1 MDYSTTAGVAGGL
14 IAGIMM
20 FIGVFFIIFLVI
32 GLLRLIGEWK
42 MLTKAGESGWKSL
55 IPFYNQW
62 TLCKISGLSPYWV
75 LELIIVS
82 FVIGV
87 IDGLIGNEA
96 ISGVL
101 SLVTSAN
108 TIYFGVILAISL
120 AKSFGK
126 DTGFGVA
133 TFFFSFVTYPM
144 MGMGSATY
152 VGPTPVNDP
161 VMKFILDTLNI
172 KDDGT
177 GKNQNSGQ
185 VNQTNMNMN
194 TQQQS
199 EQQAPQQPN
208 FNQQMNNKNM
218 QQANFQQETNQV
230 NVQPQQ
236 VQQTEI
242 LDTPQ
247 QNSFCPNCGGKVSQ
261 GDMFCQNCGTKVN

>member
-1 MDYSTTAGVAGGL
+1 MDYSTAGAGVAGGL

-20 FIGVFFIIFLVI
+20 FIVVLIIISLVI
-32 GLLRLIGEWK
+32 EILKLIGTWK

-62 TLCKISGLSPYWV
+62 TLCKVAGISPYWV
-75 LELIIVS
+75 LEIIVVS
-82 FVIGV
+82 MINSVLNGILGSNV
-87 IDGLIGNEA
+87 
-96 ISGVL
+96 ISGIL
-101 SLVTSAN
+101 SLIVYAN
-108 TIYFGVILAISL
+108 TIYFWVILSISL

-133 TFFFSFVTYPM
+133 TVFFSFITYPM

-152 VGPTPVNDP
+152 AGPTPINDP

-177 GKNQNSGQ
+177 GKNQNNGQ
-185 VNQTNMNMN
+185 VNQTNMNINMNMN
-194 TQQQS
+194 TQQAS
-199 EQQAPQQPN
+199 QQPN
-208 FNQQMNNKNM
+208 FNQQMNNQNM
-218 QQANFQQETNQV
+218 QQSNFQQGTNQV
-230 NVQPQQ
+230 NVQ
-236 VQQTEI
+236 
-242 LDTPQ
+242 PQ

>member
-1 MDYSTTAGVAGGL
+1 MDYSTAGAGVAGGL

-20 FIGVFFIIFLVI
+20 FIVVIIIISLVI
-32 GLLRLIGEWK
+32 EILKLIGTWK

-62 TLCKISGLSPYWV
+62 TLCKVAGISPYWV
-75 LELIIVS
+75 LEIIVVS
-82 FVIGV
+82 MINAVLNGILGSNV
-87 IDGLIGNEA
+87 
-96 ISGVL
+96 ISGIL
-101 SLVTSAN
+101 SLIVYAN
-108 TIYFGVILAISL
+108 TIYFWVILSISL

-133 TFFFSFVTYPM
+133 TVFFSFITYPM

-152 VGPTPVNDP
+152 AGPTPINDP

-177 GKNQNSGQ
+177 GKNQNNGQ
-185 VNQTNMNMN
+185 VNQTNMNINMNMN
-194 TQQQS
+194 TQQAS
-199 EQQAPQQPN
+199 QQPN
-208 FNQQMNNKNM
+208 FNQQMNNQNM
-218 QQANFQQETNQV
+218 QQSNFQQGTNQV
-230 NVQPQQ
+230 NVQ
-236 VQQTEI
+236 
-242 LDTPQ
+242 PQ

>member
-1 MDYSTTAGVAGGL
+1 MDYSTAGAGVAGGL

-20 FIGVFFIIFLVI
+20 FIVVLIIISLVI
-32 GLLRLIGEWK
+32 EILKLIGTWK

-62 TLCKISGLSPYWV
+62 TLCKVAGISPYWV
-75 LELIIVS
+75 LEIIVVS
-82 FVIGV
+82 MINAVLNGILGSNV
-87 IDGLIGNEA
+87 
-96 ISGVL
+96 ISGIL
-101 SLVTSAN
+101 SLIVYAN
-108 TIYFGVILAISL
+108 TIYFWVILSISL

-133 TFFFSFVTYPM
+133 TVFFSFITYPM

-152 VGPTPVNDP
+152 AGPTPINDP

-177 GKNQNSGQ
+177 GKNQNNGQ

-194 TQQQS
+194 MNTQQAS
-199 EQQAPQQPN
+199 QQPN
-208 FNQQMNNKNM
+208 FNQQMNNQNM
-218 QQANFQQETNQV
+218 QQSNFQQGTNQV
-230 NVQPQQ
+230 NVQ
-236 VQQTEI
+236 
-242 LDTPQ
+242 PQ
-247 QNSFCPNCGGKVSQ
+247 QNSFCPNCGGKVTQ

>member
-1 MDYSTTAGVAGGL
+1 MDYSTAGAGVAGGL
-14 IAGIMM
+14 IAGILM
-20 FIGVFFIIFLVI
+20 FMVVIIIISLVI
-32 GLLRLIGEWK
+32 AILKLIGTWK

-62 TLCKISGLSPYWV
+62 TLCKVAGISPYWV
-75 LELIIVS
+75 LEIIVVS
-82 FVIGV
+82 MINSVLNGILGSNV
-87 IDGLIGNEA
+87 
-96 ISGVL
+96 ISGIL
-101 SLVTSAN
+101 SLIVYAN
-108 TIYFGVILAISL
+108 TIYFWVILSISL

-133 TFFFSFVTYPM
+133 TVFFSFITYPM

-152 VGPTPVNDP
+152 VGPTPINDP

-177 GKNQNSGQ
+177 GRNQNNGQ

-194 TQQQS
+194 T
-199 EQQAPQQPN
+199 QQAPQQPN
-208 FNQQMNNKNM
+208 FNQQMNNQNM
-218 QQANFQQETNQV
+218 QQANFQQGTNQV
-230 NVQPQQ
+230 NVQ
-236 VQQTEI
+236 
-242 LDTPQ
+242 PQ

>member
-1 MDYSTTAGVAGGL
+1 MDYSTAGAGVAGGL
-14 IAGIMM
+14 IAGILM
-20 FIGVFFIIFLVI
+20 FMVVIIIISLVI
-32 GLLRLIGEWK
+32 EILKLIGTWK

-62 TLCKISGLSPYWV
+62 TLCKVAGISPYWV
-75 LELIIVS
+75 LEIIVVS
-82 FVIGV
+82 MINAVLNGILGSNV
-87 IDGLIGNEA
+87 
-96 ISGVL
+96 ISGIL
-101 SLVTSAN
+101 SLIVYAN
-108 TIYFGVILAISL
+108 TIYFWVILSISL

-133 TFFFSFVTYPM
+133 TVFFSFITYPM

-152 VGPTPVNDP
+152 AGPTPINDP

-177 GKNQNSGQ
+177 GKNQNNGQ

-194 TQQQS
+194 TQQAS
-199 EQQAPQQPN
+199 QQPN
-208 FNQQMNNKNM
+208 FNQQMNNQNM
-218 QQANFQQETNQV
+218 QQSNFQQGTNQV
-230 NVQPQQ
+230 NVQ
-236 VQQTEI
+236 
-242 LDTPQ
+242 PQ

>member
-1 MDYSTTAGVAGGL
+1 MDYSTAGAGVAGGL

-20 FIGVFFIIFLVI
+20 FIVVLIIIYLVI
-32 GLLRLIGEWK
+32 ELLKLIGTWK

-62 TLCKISGLSPYWV
+62 TLCKVAGISPYWV
-75 LELIIVS
+75 LEIIVVS
-82 FVIGV
+82 MINTVLNGILGSNV
-87 IDGLIGNEA
+87 
-96 ISGVL
+96 ISGIL
-101 SLVTSAN
+101 SLIVYAN
-108 TIYFGVILAISL
+108 TIYFWVILSISL

-133 TFFFSFVTYPM
+133 TVFFSFITYPM

-152 VGPTPVNDP
+152 VGPTPINDP

-177 GKNQNSGQ
+177 GRNQNNGQ
-185 VNQTNMNMN
+185 VNQTNMNMY
-194 TQQQS
+194 TQQAS
-199 EQQAPQQPN
+199 QQPN
-208 FNQQMNNKNM
+208 FNQQMNNQNM
-218 QQANFQQETNQV
+218 QQANFQQGTNQV
-230 NVQPQQ
+230 NVQ
-236 VQQTEI
+236 
-242 LDTPQ
+242 PQ

>member
-1 MDYSTTAGVAGGL
+1 MDYSTAGAGVAGGL

-20 FIGVFFIIFLVI
+20 FIVVLIIISLVI
-32 GLLRLIGEWK
+32 EILKLIGTWK

-62 TLCKISGLSPYWV
+62 TLCKVAGISPYWV
-75 LELIIVS
+75 LEIIVVS
-82 FVIGV
+82 MINSVLSGILGSNV
-87 IDGLIGNEA
+87 
-96 ISGVL
+96 ISGIL
-101 SLVTSAN
+101 SLIVYAN
-108 TIYFGVILAISL
+108 TIYFWVILSISL

-133 TFFFSFVTYPM
+133 TVFFSFITYPM

-152 VGPTPVNDP
+152 AGPTPINDP

-177 GKNQNSGQ
+177 GKNQNNGQ

-194 TQQQS
+194 TQQAS
-199 EQQAPQQPN
+199 QQPN
-208 FNQQMNNKNM
+208 FNQQMNNQNM
-218 QQANFQQETNQV
+218 QQSNFQQGTNQV
-230 NVQPQQ
+230 NVQ
-236 VQQTEI
+236 
-242 LDTPQ
+242 PQ

>member
-1 MDYSTTAGVAGGL
+1 MDYSTAGAGVAGGL

-20 FIGVFFIIFLVI
+20 FMVVIIIIYLVI
-32 GLLRLIGEWK
+32 AILKLIGTWK

-62 TLCKISGLSPYWV
+62 TLCKVAGISPYWV
-75 LELIIVS
+75 LEIIVVS
-82 FVIGV
+82 MINSVLNGILGSNVISV
-87 IDGLIGNEA
+87 I
-96 ISGVL
+96 L
-101 SLVTSAN
+101 SLIVYAN
-108 TIYFGVILAISL
+108 TIYFLVILSISL

-133 TFFFSFVTYPM
+133 TVFFSFITYPM

-152 VGPTPVNDP
+152 AGPTPINDP

-177 GKNQNSGQ
+177 GKNQNNGQ

-194 TQQQS
+194 MNTQQAS
-199 EQQAPQQPN
+199 QQPN
-208 FNQQMNNKNM
+208 FNQQMNNQNM
-218 QQANFQQETNQV
+218 QQSNFQQGTNQV
-230 NVQPQQ
+230 NVQ
-236 VQQTEI
+236 
-242 LDTPQ
+242 PQ

>member
-1 MDYSTTAGVAGGL
+1 MDYSTAGAGVAGGL

-20 FIGVFFIIFLVI
+20 FMVVIIIIYLVI
-32 GLLRLIGEWK
+32 AILKLIGTWK

-55 IPFYNQW
+55 ILFYNQW
-62 TLCKISGLSPYWV
+62 TLCKVAGISPYWV
-75 LELIIVS
+75 LEIIVVS
-82 FVIGV
+82 MINSVLNGILGSNVISV
-87 IDGLIGNEA
+87 I
-96 ISGVL
+96 L
-101 SLVTSAN
+101 SLIVYAN
-108 TIYFGVILAISL
+108 TIYFWVILSISL

-133 TFFFSFVTYPM
+133 TVFFSFITYPM

-152 VGPTPVNDP
+152 AGPTPINDP

-177 GKNQNSGQ
+177 GKNQNNGQ

-194 TQQQS
+194 MNMNTQQAS
-199 EQQAPQQPN
+199 QQPN
-208 FNQQMNNKNM
+208 FNQQMNNQNM
-218 QQANFQQETNQV
+218 QQSNFQQGTNQV
-230 NVQPQQ
+230 NVQ
-236 VQQTEI
+236 
-242 LDTPQ
+242 PQ

>member
-1 MDYSTTAGVAGGL
+1 MDYSTAGAGVAGGL

-20 FIGVFFIIFLVI
+20 FIVVLIIISLVI
-32 GLLRLIGEWK
+32 ETLKLIGTWK

-62 TLCKISGLSPYWV
+62 TLCKVAGISPYWV
-75 LELIIVS
+75 LEIIVVS
-82 FVIGV
+82 MINSVLSGILGSNV
-87 IDGLIGNEA
+87 
-96 ISGVL
+96 ISGIL
-101 SLVTSAN
+101 SLIVYAN
-108 TIYFGVILAISL
+108 TIYFWVILSISL

-133 TFFFSFVTYPM
+133 TVFFSFITYPM

-152 VGPTPVNDP
+152 TGPTPINDP

-177 GKNQNSGQ
+177 GKNQNNGQ
-185 VNQTNMNMN
+185 VNQTNMNINMNMN
-194 TQQQS
+194 TQQAS
-199 EQQAPQQPN
+199 QQPN
-208 FNQQMNNKNM
+208 FNQQMNNQNM
-218 QQANFQQETNQV
+218 QQSNFQQGTNQV
-230 NVQPQQ
+230 NVQ
-236 VQQTEI
+236 
-242 LDTPQ
+242 PQ

>member
-1 MDYSTTAGVAGGL
+1 MDYSTAGAGVAGGL

-20 FIGVFFIIFLVI
+20 FIVVLIIISLVI
-32 GLLRLIGEWK
+32 EILKLIGTWK

-62 TLCKISGLSPYWV
+62 TLCKVAGISPYWV
-75 LELIIVS
+75 LEIIVVS
-82 FVIGV
+82 MINSVLSGILGSNV
-87 IDGLIGNEA
+87 
-96 ISGVL
+96 ISGIL
-101 SLVTSAN
+101 SLIVYAN
-108 TIYFGVILAISL
+108 TIYFWVILSISL

-133 TFFFSFVTYPM
+133 TVFFSFITYPM

-152 VGPTPVNDP
+152 AGPTPINDP

-177 GKNQNSGQ
+177 GKNQNNGQ

-194 TQQQS
+194 TQQAS
-199 EQQAPQQPN
+199 QQPN
-208 FNQQMNNKNM
+208 FNQQMNNQNM
-218 QQANFQQETNQV
+218 QQSNFQQGTNQV
-230 NVQPQQ
+230 NVQ
-236 VQQTEI
+236 
-242 LDTPQ
+242 PQ
-247 QNSFCPNCGGKVSQ
+247 QNSFCPNCGGKVTQ

>member
-1 MDYSTTAGVAGGL
+1 MDYSTAGAGVAGGL
-14 IAGIMM
+14 IAGILM
-20 FIGVFFIIFLVI
+20 FMVVIIIISLVI
-32 GLLRLIGEWK
+32 EILKLIGTWK

-62 TLCKISGLSPYWV
+62 TLCKVAGISPYWV
-75 LELIIVS
+75 LEIIVVS
-82 FVIGV
+82 MINSVLNGILGSNVISV
-87 IDGLIGNEA
+87 I
-96 ISGVL
+96 L
-101 SLVTSAN
+101 SLIVYAN
-108 TIYFGVILAISL
+108 TIYFLVILSISL

-133 TFFFSFVTYPM
+133 TVFFSFITYPM

-152 VGPTPVNDP
+152 AGPTPINDP

-177 GKNQNSGQ
+177 GKNQNNGQ

-194 TQQQS
+194 MNMNTQQAS
-199 EQQAPQQPN
+199 QQPN
-208 FNQQMNNKNM
+208 FNQQMNNQNM
-218 QQANFQQETNQV
+218 QQSNFQQGTNQV
-230 NVQPQQ
+230 NVQ
-236 VQQTEI
+236 
-242 LDTPQ
+242 PQ

>member
-1 MDYSTTAGVAGGL
+1 MDYSTAGAGVAGGL

-20 FIGVFFIIFLVI
+20 FMVVIIIISLVI
-32 GLLRLIGEWK
+32 EILKLIGTWK

-62 TLCKISGLSPYWV
+62 ILCKVAGISPYWV
-75 LELIIVS
+75 LEIIVVS
-82 FVIGV
+82 MINSVLNGILGSNVISV
-87 IDGLIGNEA
+87 I
-96 ISGVL
+96 L
-101 SLVTSAN
+101 SLIVYAN
-108 TIYFGVILAISL
+108 TIYFWVILSISL

-133 TFFFSFVTYPM
+133 TVFFSFITYPM

-152 VGPTPVNDP
+152 AGPTPINDP

-177 GKNQNSGQ
+177 GKNQNNGQ
-185 VNQTNMNMN
+185 VNQTNMNIN
-194 TQQQS
+194 TQQAS
-199 EQQAPQQPN
+199 QQPN
-208 FNQQMNNKNM
+208 FNQQMNNQNM
-218 QQANFQQETNQV
+218 QQSNFQQGTNQV
-230 NVQPQQ
+230 NVQ
-236 VQQTEI
+236 
-242 LDTPQ
+242 PQ

>member
-1 MDYSTTAGVAGGL
+1 MDYSTAGAGVAGGL

-20 FIGVFFIIFLVI
+20 FIVVLIIISLVI
-32 GLLRLIGEWK
+32 EILKLIGTWK

-62 TLCKISGLSPYWV
+62 TLCKVAGISPYWV
-75 LELIIVS
+75 LEIIVVS
-82 FVIGV
+82 MINSVLNGILGSNV
-87 IDGLIGNEA
+87 
-96 ISGVL
+96 ISGIL
-101 SLVTSAN
+101 SLIVYAN
-108 TIYFGVILAISL
+108 TIYFWVILSISL

-133 TFFFSFVTYPM
+133 TVFFSFITYPM

-152 VGPTPVNDP
+152 AGPTPINDQ

-177 GKNQNSGQ
+177 GKNQNNGQ
-185 VNQTNMNMN
+185 VNQTNMNINMNMN
-194 TQQQS
+194 TQQAS
-199 EQQAPQQPN
+199 QQPN
-208 FNQQMNNKNM
+208 FNQQMNNQNM
-218 QQANFQQETNQV
+218 QQSNFQQGTNQV
-230 NVQPQQ
+230 NVQ
-236 VQQTEI
+236 
-242 LDTPQ
+242 PQ

>member
-1 MDYSTTAGVAGGL
+1 MDYSTAGAGVAGGL

-20 FIGVFFIIFLVI
+20 FIVVLIIISLVI
-32 GLLRLIGEWK
+32 EILKLIGTWK

-62 TLCKISGLSPYWV
+62 TLCKVAGISPYWV
-75 LELIIVS
+75 LEIIVVS
-82 FVIGV
+82 MINAVLNGILGSNV
-87 IDGLIGNEA
+87 
-96 ISGVL
+96 ISGIL
-101 SLVTSAN
+101 SLIVYAN
-108 TIYFGVILAISL
+108 TIYFWVILSISL

-133 TFFFSFVTYPM
+133 TVFFSFITYPM

-152 VGPTPVNDP
+152 AGPTPINDP

-177 GKNQNSGQ
+177 GKNQNNGQ
-185 VNQTNMNMN
+185 VNQTNMNINMNMN
-194 TQQQS
+194 TQQAS
-199 EQQAPQQPN
+199 QQPN
-208 FNQQMNNKNM
+208 FNQQMNNQNM
-218 QQANFQQETNQV
+218 QQSNFQQGTNQV
-230 NVQPQQ
+230 NVQ
-236 VQQTEI
+236 
-242 LDTPQ
+242 PQ

>member
-1 MDYSTTAGVAGGL
+1 MDYSTAGAGVAGGL
-14 IAGIMM
+14 IAGILM
-20 FIGVFFIIFLVI
+20 FMVVIIIISLVI
-32 GLLRLIGEWK
+32 AILKLIGTWK

-62 TLCKISGLSPYWV
+62 TLCKVAGISPYWV
-75 LELIIVS
+75 LEIIVVS
-82 FVIGV
+82 MINTVLNGILGSNV
-87 IDGLIGNEA
+87 
-96 ISGVL
+96 ISGIL
-101 SLVTSAN
+101 SLIVYAN
-108 TIYFGVILAISL
+108 TIYFWVILSISL

-133 TFFFSFVTYPM
+133 TVFFSFITYPM

-152 VGPTPVNDP
+152 VGPTPINDP

-177 GKNQNSGQ
+177 GRNQNNGQ

-194 TQQQS
+194 T
-199 EQQAPQQPN
+199 QQAPQQPN
-208 FNQQMNNKNM
+208 FNQQMNNQNM
-218 QQANFQQETNQV
+218 QQANFQQGTNQV
-230 NVQPQQ
+230 NVQ
-236 VQQTEI
+236 
-242 LDTPQ
+242 PQ

>member
-1 MDYSTTAGVAGGL
+1 MDYSTAGAGVAGGL

-20 FIGVFFIIFLVI
+20 FIVVLIIISLVI
-32 GLLRLIGEWK
+32 ELLKLIGTWK

-62 TLCKISGLSPYWV
+62 TLCKVAGISPYCVLEIIVVSMINTVLNGILGSNVISG
-75 LELIIVS
+75 I
-82 FVIGV
+82 
-87 IDGLIGNEA
+87 
-96 ISGVL
+96 L
-101 SLVTSAN
+101 SLIVYAN
-108 TIYFGVILAISL
+108 TIYFWVILSISL

-133 TFFFSFVTYPM
+133 TVFFSFITYPM

-152 VGPTPVNDP
+152 VGPTPINDP

-177 GKNQNSGQ
+177 GRNQNNGQ

-194 TQQQS
+194 T
-199 EQQAPQQPN
+199 QQAPQQPN
-208 FNQQMNNKNM
+208 FNQQMNNQNM
-218 QQANFQQETNQV
+218 QQANFQQGTNQV
-230 NVQPQQ
+230 NVQ
-236 VQQTEI
+236 
-242 LDTPQ
+242 PQ

>member
-1 MDYSTTAGVAGGL
+1 MDYSTAGAGVAGGL

-20 FIGVFFIIFLVI
+20 FIVVLIIISLVI
-32 GLLRLIGEWK
+32 ELLKLIGTWK

-62 TLCKISGLSPYWV
+62 TLCKVAGISPYWV
-75 LELIIVS
+75 LEIIVVS
-82 FVIGV
+82 MINTVLNGILGSNV
-87 IDGLIGNEA
+87 
-96 ISGVL
+96 ISGIL
-101 SLVTSAN
+101 SLIVYAN
-108 TIYFGVILAISL
+108 TIYFWVILSISL

-133 TFFFSFVTYPM
+133 TVFFSFITYPM

-152 VGPTPVNDP
+152 AGPTPINDP

-177 GKNQNSGQ
+177 GRNQNNGQ

-194 TQQQS
+194 TQQAS
-199 EQQAPQQPN
+199 QQPN
-208 FNQQMNNKNM
+208 FNQQMNNQNM
-218 QQANFQQETNQV
+218 QQANFQQGTNQV
-230 NVQPQQ
+230 NVQ
-236 VQQTEI
+236 
-242 LDTPQ
+242 PQ

>member
-1 MDYSTTAGVAGGL
+1 MDYSTAGAGVAGGL

-20 FIGVFFIIFLVI
+20 FIVVLIIISLVI
-32 GLLRLIGEWK
+32 ELLKLIGTWK
-42 MLTKAGESGWKSL
+42 MLTKAGERGWKSL

-62 TLCKISGLSPYWV
+62 TLCKVAGISPYWV
-75 LELIIVS
+75 LEIIVVS
-82 FVIGV
+82 MINSVLNGILGS
-87 IDGLIGNEA
+87 NA
-96 ISGVL
+96 ISGIL
-101 SLVTSAN
+101 SLIVYAN
-108 TIYFGVILAISL
+108 TIYFWVILSISL

-133 TFFFSFVTYPM
+133 TVFFSFITYPM

-152 VGPTPVNDP
+152 VGPTPINDP

-177 GKNQNSGQ
+177 GRNQNNGQ

-194 TQQQS
+194 TQQAS
-199 EQQAPQQPN
+199 QQPN
-208 FNQQMNNKNM
+208 FNQQMNNQNM
-218 QQANFQQETNQV
+218 QQANFQQGTNQV
-230 NVQPQQ
+230 NVQ
-236 VQQTEI
+236 
-242 LDTPQ
+242 PQ